1 MKSSRGSE
9 AWPNN
14 AATVDPATKT
24 RSYAV
29 SAYGVPSLRRP
40 NVQVLTEAKTHKVI
54 LEKTAA
60 GHRATGVQVV
70 TKGQVQTFSAT
81 KEIILAAGVFNTP
94 KLLELSGIGQKEL
107 LEKNDIP
114 VKINLPGVGENL
126 QDHHM
131 TGVSYEVVDGVITGD
146 PPMRQDPEAL
156 AAAQE
161 QYEKYRAGAFTIG
174 GIQSYTFMPT
184 PDSTPGNLLD
194 SHPPNPEN
202 EAYYNIVRSIVEGGR
217 SFAGTQFLPQNFVSL
232 GCLLSQPFSRGASH
246 ISSPNVDA
254 MPDIDPRLLS
264 HLADLDIMAHHVQN
278 LEKLRKTKELAA
290 FLKPDAHKIGELEGA
305 KKYTRDTATTT
316 YHCCGTAAM
325 FPRDKGGVVDINL
338 IVYGTEN
345 LGVVD
350 ASIFPLIPRGN
361 ILSSVYAVAEKAA
374 HIIKS
379 S

>member
-1 MKSSRGSE
+1 
-9 AWPNN
+9 
-14 AATVDPATKT
+14 
-24 RSYAV
+24 
-29 SAYGVPSLRRP
+29 
-40 NVQVLTEAKTHKVI
+40 
-54 LEKTAA
+54 
-60 GHRATGVQVV
+60 
-70 TKGQVQTFSAT
+70 
-81 KEIILAAGVFNTP
+81 
-94 KLLELSGIGQKEL
+94 
-107 LEKNDIP
+107 
-114 VKINLPGVGENL
+114 
-126 QDHHM
+126 
-131 TGVSYEVVDGVITGD
+131 
-146 PPMRQDPEAL
+146 MRQDPEVL

-202 EAYYNIVRSIVEGGR
+202 EAYYNIVRSIVEKPDTTSAAGFIFLAQVTLHEGGK

-232 GCLLSQPFSRGASH
+232 GCLLSQPFSRGASQ

-264 HLADLDIMAHHVQN
+264 HPADLDIMAHHVQN
-278 LEKLRKTKELAA
+278 LDKLRKTKELPA
-290 FLKPDAHKIGELEGA
+290 FLKPDGQRSHPDAHKIGELEGA
-305 KKYTRDTATTT
+305 KKYTRDTATATF
-316 YHCCGTAAM
+316 HCCGTAAM
-325 FPRDKGGVVDINL
+325 LPRDKGGVVDTNL

-345 LGVVD
+345 LRVVD